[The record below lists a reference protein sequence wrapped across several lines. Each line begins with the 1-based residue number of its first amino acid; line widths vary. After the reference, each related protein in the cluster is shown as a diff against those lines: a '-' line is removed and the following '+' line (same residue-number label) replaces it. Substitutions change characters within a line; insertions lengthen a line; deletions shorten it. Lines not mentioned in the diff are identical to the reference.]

1 MGYDDLGRH
10 FHQIGNLGEA
20 AKAYSKE
27 REYCQLPSHIAIM
40 IFRLINVYVDQES
53 WLSVESNVQKLR
65 GLAQKPGEAEK
76 TDAKLS
82 AAMGLAQ
89 LATKNYDTAAY
100 SFLNCD
106 PRMLQARLD
115 DPNDEEAYNEVLTPN
130 DIATY
135 GALCALASMDRG
147 ELQAKVLDNSSFRS
161 YLELEPQLR
170 RAVSS
175 FVAGKYS
182 ACLGILGSYRVDY
195 LLDVHLSRH
204 FIELFTQIRNKA
216 IIQYFI
222 PFSYVTFEALT
233 SAFNADDDTIIRSLG
248 NLIRAGTLPARLDIE
263 NHRLIATKTDSRN
276 SVHEMTLDTAKDYE
290 RTLQLRIL
298 RMQVLGVGLEVKSPP
313 KSQNT
318 LASHQGNYGGDTL
331 MSAEPNTKG
340 KASRTGR
347 GFFS

>member
-27 REYCQLPSHIAIM
+27 REYCQLPSHITIM

-65 GLAQKPGEAEK
+65 SSTQKPGEPDKA
-76 TDAKLS
+76 DAKLS
-82 AAMGLAQ
+82 AVMGLAQ
-89 LATKNYDTAAY
+89 LATRNYDTAAI

-106 PRMLQARLD
+106 PRMLQAKLD

-135 GALCALASMDRG
+135 GTLCALASMDRG
-147 ELQAKVLDNSSFRS
+147 ELQSKVLDSSSFRS

-170 RAVSS
+170 QAISS

-182 ACLGILGSYRVDY
+182 ACLGILESYRIDY
-195 LLDVHLSRH
+195 LLDVYLSRH
-204 FIELFTQIRNKA
+204 FIDLFRRIRNKA
-216 IIQYFI
+216 IIQYFV
-222 PFSYVTFEALT
+222 PFSCVTFEALA
-233 SAFNADDDTIIRSLG
+233 SAFNTDEDIIVQSLNALIRSDVLS
-248 NLIRAGTLPARLDIE
+248 AHLDIE
-263 NHRLIATKTDSRN
+263 NRHLVATKIDSRN
-276 SVHEMTLDTAKDYE
+276 AVHGTALATAKDYE

-298 RMQVLGVGLEVKSPP
+298 RMEVLGTGLEVKAP
-313 KSQNT
+313 KSQNI
-318 LASHQGNYGGDTL
+318 LASQQGTYGGDTL
-331 MSAEPNTKG
+331 MSIEPNTKG
-340 KASRTGR
+340 KILRTGR
-347 GFFS
+347 GFFG

>member
-1 MGYDDLGRH
+1 MGYDDQGRH
-10 FHQIGNLGEA
+10 FHQIGNLSEA

-65 GLAQKPGEAEK
+65 SLTQKPGEAEK
-76 TDAKLS
+76 TGAKLS
-82 AAMGLAQ
+82 AVMGLAQ
-89 LATKNYDTAAY
+89 LADKNYEAAAY
-100 SFLNCD
+100 SFLHCD

-115 DPNDEEAYNEVLTPN
+115 DPNDEESYNEVLTPN

-135 GALCALASMDRG
+135 GALCALASMERE
-147 ELQAKVLDNSSFRS
+147 ELQSRVLDNSSFRS

-182 ACLGILGSYRVDY
+182 ACLGILESHRVDY

-204 FIELFTQIRNKA
+204 FIDLFTRIRNKA
-216 IIQYFI
+216 IIQYFV
-222 PFSYVTFEALT
+222 PFSCVTFKALA
-233 SAFNADDDTIIRSLG
+233 SAFNTNEETIVQSLGDLIRSDVLS
-248 NLIRAGTLPARLDIE
+248 ARLDIE
-263 NHRLIATKTDSRN
+263 NRHLVATRADSRN
-276 SVHEMTLDTAKDYE
+276 AVHEMSIATAKDYE

-298 RMQVLGVGLEVKSPP
+298 RMEVLGSGLEVKAP
-313 KSQNT
+313 KSQNSLT
-318 LASHQGNYGGDTL
+318 SQQGNYGGDTL
-331 MSAEPNTKG
+331 MNYDLNPKAKG
-340 KASRTGR
+340 QRSGR
-347 GFFS
+347 GFFG